1 MRNNGQCI
9 SYSEFFFSNSAAV
22 ISQQHGVKFKKIF
35 QLFHDGGR
43 YEMKE
48 LKIFLASIN

>member
-35 QLFHDGGR
+35 RLFHDGGR
-43 YEMKE
+43 YERVKDFPGIYQ
-48 LKIFLASIN
+48 LK